1 MGTPVGL
8 PADNLARMEKDDQP
22 DTHAARVHETFN
34 SLNAKLG
41 SKLDA
46 QARESVEKLRAAAAQ
61 KDGAAVR
68 EHLTAVRQSH
78 GWLYRELVEHPTL
91 AALLDE
97 LALLGL

>member
-1 MGTPVGL
+1 MAKSGEPDDH
-8 PADNLARMEKDDQP
+8 AD
-22 DTHAARVHETFN
+22 RVHETFN

-41 SKLDA
+41 ARLDA
-46 QARESVEKLRAAAAQ
+46 GARESVEKLRAAAVE

-68 EHLTAVRQSH
+68 AHLTEVRQSH
-78 GWLYRELVEHPTL
+78 GWLYRELVAHPMV

>member
-1 MGTPVGL
+1 MG
-8 PADNLARMEKDDQP
+8 KDDRP
-22 DTHAARVHETFN
+22 EGHAKRVHETFN

-41 SKLDA
+41 AKLDA
-46 QARESVEKLRAAAAQ
+46 AARESVEKLRAAAVE

-68 EHLTAVRQSH
+68 EHLTEVRQSH
-78 GWLYRELVEHPTL
+78 GWLYRELVAHPTV

>member
-1 MGTPVGL
+1 MGKGG
-8 PADNLARMEKDDQP
+8 QP
-22 DTHAARVHETFN
+22 DGHAERVHETFN

-41 SKLDA
+41 AKLDA
-46 QARESVEKLRAAAAQ
+46 DARESIEKLRAAAVE

-68 EHLTAVRQSH
+68 EHLVDVRQRH
-78 GWLYRELVEHPTL
+78 GWLYRELVAHPTV